1 MLEELWNSN
10 SSCFRVTALFDYRS
24 FKKEYPE
31 FEPPPFI
38 EDSISFVRDASRNGP
53 ICMKTHLPWVLL
65 PKKIQ
70 NSEKKP
76 KVIVYFHLISITKY
90 NK

>member
-1 MLEELWNSN
+1 MQKELLNSN
-10 SSCFRVTALFDYRS
+10 LPCFRVTALFDYRS
-24 FKKEYPE
+24 FRKEYPE

-38 EDSISFVRDASRNGP
+38 EDSISFVRNASLEGP

-65 PKKIQ
+65 PKQIQ

-76 KVIVYFHLISITKY
+76 KVIDY
-90 NK
+90 